1 MGTRFPVHSAAEQGR
16 QNWPKTAAGMSAAAG
31 MRMSTDRADA
41 AAVIKFCVQAV
52 AGRKDVE
59 QI

>member
-1 MGTRFPVHSAAEQGR
+1 
-16 QNWPKTAAGMSAAAG
+16 MSAAAG